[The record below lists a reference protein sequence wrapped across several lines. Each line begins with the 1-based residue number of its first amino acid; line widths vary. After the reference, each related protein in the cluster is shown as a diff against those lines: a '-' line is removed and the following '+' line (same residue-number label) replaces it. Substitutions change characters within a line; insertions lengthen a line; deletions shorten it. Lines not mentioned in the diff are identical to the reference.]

1 MGNGQL
7 SFFAVEEQLEKIYKN
22 NSFLPKLNTL
32 VDWEIFR
39 SDLMKIR
46 AKDRKSNAG
55 APSFDVVLMFK
66 ILVLKSMYN
75 LSDDKMEEQIRDRL
89 SFRDFLD
96 LTFADKVP
104 DAKTIWAFAEQL
116 KIHGLETELFD
127 RFDEELDRQG
137 FSAKGGL
144 IVDGTFVEV
153 PKQRNSRDEN
163 ARIKNNETPGTF
175 SKNPNVLEQKDVDA
189 RWGKKGD
196 ETHFGYKNHA
206 VIDVTHKLIR
216 GYGVTDAA
224 VHDVIL
230 FEDVVPEEAPNP
242 DEPYFAD
249 AGYVGAERE
258 KRLRERG
265 YDPQVCE
272 RIPKSRPLLIPE
284 VKENNRQKSKIRC
297 RVEHVFGEMK
307 MRMGDET
314 LRTIGFA
321 RARFW
326 IGMRNLAYNMSR
338 LISLTKPKKQ
348 KAQR

>member
-1 MGNGQL
+1 MSKGQL
-7 SFFAVEEQLEKIYKN
+7 SFFAVEEPLEKIYKN

-32 VDWEIFR
+32 VDWELFR
-39 SDLMKIR
+39 IDLM
-46 AKDRKSNAG
+46 N
-55 APSFDVVLMFK
+55 
-66 ILVLKSMYN
+66 
-75 LSDDKMEEQIRDRL
+75 
-89 SFRDFLD
+89 
-96 LTFADKVP
+96 
-104 DAKTIWAFAEQL
+104 
-116 KIHGLETELFD
+116 HGLETELFD

-153 PKQRNSRDEN
+153 PKQRNTRDEN
-163 ARIKNNETPGTF
+163 TQIKNGEIPQTF
-175 SKNPNVLEQKDVDA
+175 LENPNVLEQKDVDA
-189 RWGKKGD
+189 RWAQKGD
-196 ETHFGYKNHA
+196 EDHFGYKDHA
-206 VIDVTHKLIR
+206 VTDVTHKLIR

-224 VHDVIL
+224 VHDVNL
-230 FEDVVPEEAPNP
+230 FEDVVPEVSPSP

-258 KRLRERG
+258 KRLHERG
-265 YDPQVCE
+265 YDPQVYE
-272 RIPKSRPLLIPE
+272 RIPKTRPLLIPE

-297 RVEHVFGEMK
+297 RIEHVFGEMK

-338 LISLTKPKKQ
+338 LVSLTKLKKQ